1 MIKDSLG
8 DRMKNYYESASQIK
22 LTRRTPVAIRL
33 DGRAAHTFT
42 RGFKKPF
49 DMVFAFSMRDTM
61 LYLCEN
67 IQGCKFGYTQSD
79 EITLILTDYD
89 TLETSAFFD
98 YNVQKLTSVTAS
110 MAAFA
115 FNKAFARHIQ
125 EYIKSRSE
133 TSLPSIEDVEL
144 IENYTKSLDRGLVFD
159 ARCFNIPKEEVGNL
173 IYWRQLDAIRN
184 SIQMV
189 ARCNFSDKELQG
201 KSCEEMKE
209 MLKSVSRPWDSY
221 LLDLRRGAACYKV
234 FDYSNMYRRSWK
246 LDCNMPIIKDEW
258 EYINKHLGAER
269 NV

>member
-8 DRMKNYYESASQIK
+8 DRMKNYYESASQTK

-42 RGFKKPF
+42 RGFRRPF
-49 DMVFAFSMRDTM
+49 DMPFALSMRDTM

-98 YNVQKLTSVTAS
+98 YNVQKLTSVVAS
-110 MAAFA
+110 MATFA
-115 FNKAFARHIQ
+115 FNKAFAKRVA
-125 EYIKSRSE
+125 EYKNDFTFPGIG
-133 TSLPSIEDVEL
+133 DDNFV
-144 IENYTKSLDRGLVFD
+144 ENYMKSIDRGLVFD

-189 ARCNFSDKELQG
+189 ARYNFSDKELQG
-201 KSCEEMKE
+201 KSCEEMKK
-209 MLKSVSRPWDSY
+209 MLETTSWPWDSY
-221 LLDLRRGAACYKV
+221 RPDLRRGTACYKV
-234 FDYSNMYRRSWK
+234 FDGSDMHQQRTWR
-246 LDCNMPIIKDEW
+246 LDCDMPVVKDEW
-258 EYINKHLGAER
+258 EYINKHLGAKE